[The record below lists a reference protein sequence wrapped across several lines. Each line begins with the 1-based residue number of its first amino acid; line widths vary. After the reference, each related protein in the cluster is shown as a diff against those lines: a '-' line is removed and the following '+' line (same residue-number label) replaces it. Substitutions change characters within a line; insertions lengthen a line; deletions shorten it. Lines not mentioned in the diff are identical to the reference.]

1 MTTREED
8 FSDSMRLKV
17 NTVDYDF
24 IPEYGIKMIAGRP
37 FQKANKSDIND
48 AFVINRAG
56 LAELGIATPEE
67 AVGKRYQAHYHRKWK
82 TIVGV
87 TENFHYRG
95 MQEAVEP
102 LLLDIETSL
111 MDILTL
117 SITTENMPVLMR
129 SVRAAWDDHFPGVP
143 LVYSFLD
150 ENFEQVYRYEN
161 QMGRVLSITTGLG
174 LIIACLRLFGLAY
187 FIANFKKKEIG
198 IRKVLGASTLDIVG
212 MLSRQF
218 AGLVLVSVI
227 VAGPLAYY
235 AMSQWLQDFA
245 YRVELGWIVFAAA
258 AVGGL
263 FIALST
269 VSIQGL
275 RAAHSNPV
283 DSLRNE

>member
-1 MTTREED
+1 MED
-8 FSDSMRLKV
+8 
-17 NTVDYDF
+17 
-24 IPEYGIKMIAGRP
+24 
-37 FQKANKSDIND
+37 
-48 AFVINRAG
+48 
-56 LAELGIATPEE
+56 
-67 AVGKRYQAHYHRKWK
+67 

-111 MDILTL
+111 MDTITL
-117 SITTENMPVLMR
+117 SITTENMPALMR
-129 SVRAAWDDHFPGVP
+129 SVRAAWDDHFLGVP

-161 QMGRVLSITTGLG
+161 QMGRMLGITTALG
-174 LIIACLRLFGLAY
+174 LIIACLGLFGLAY
-187 FIANFKKKEIG
+187 FVANFKKKEIG

-212 MLSRQF
+212 MLSKQF
-218 AGLVLVSVI
+218 AGLVLISVLA
-227 VAGPLAYY
+227 AGPLAYY
-235 AMSQWLQDFA
+235 AMNQWLQDFA
-245 YRVELGWIVFAAA
+245 YRVEIGWIVFAAA
-258 AVGGL
+258 AVGAL

-269 VSIQGL
+269 VSVQGL